1 MMDHRYNDPLVLPEI
16 YRGLIKNI
24 DLTSTPSMNAHPS
37 QIQGLSLS
45 HNSKQKAAKS
55 AALALK

>member
-24 DLTSTPSMNAHPS
+24 DLTSD
-37 QIQGLSLS
+37 S
-45 HNSKQKAAKS
+45 HDLDSFNERKPFPDPGPQPEPQ
-55 AALALK
+55 